1 METEAFMAIP
11 VFIDQDNGK
20 FVATLVGSPEVR
32 VSAPTR
38 EAALA
43 QMQTV
48 LQERMSQGN
57 LVLLEV
63 AREGIMA
70 IAGKYKDDPF
80 LTEIRE
86 EIYRQR
92 DAEPKE

>member
-1 METEAFMAIP
+1 MAIP